1 MEKPQSLADY
11 LGTTPVVAED
21 VSAPR
26 LEDIA
31 GDGKAFAQA
40 VLNSFEF
47 RQYIVNGLR
56 LGELPAAVIVRM
68 MDLAGWQKPP
78 ERIEHTG
85 KDGNPIETITEVR
98 RVIVRSPVVD
108 ETDEPSYVTH

>member
-1 MEKPQSLADY
+1 MEKVQSLADF
-11 LGTTPVVAED
+11 LGTTPTPIEEAT
-21 VSAPR
+21 PR

-40 VLNSFEF
+40 VLNSREF
-47 RQYIVNGLR
+47 RLYIINGLS
-56 LGELPAAVIVRM
+56 LGELSAAVIVRM

-98 RVIVRSPVVD
+98 RVIVRAPAQD